1 MNRLRTGR
9 LRKCRGS
16 RRRRGSQGHRTG
28 RPWRKRNAEIGQVG
42 FDLCSPRVKGFKFR
56 IALFEHSAAG
66 LHGLAELLGFRL
78 KFLQKRLTSLLDV
91 GLDFVDFELV
101 SGSWVRIVNEAA
113 SALLLPFDQG
123 LELIGPKPEIARTFW
138 RVISAAV
145 SMP

>member
-28 RPWRKRNAEIGQVG
+28 RPWWKRNAEIGEVG

-78 KFLQKRLTSLLDV
+78 KFLSKRLTSLLDV

-101 SGSWVRIVNEAA
+101 SGSWVRIVNEAGERIA
-113 SALLLPFDQG
+113 AAIRSGALN
-123 LELIGPKPEIARTFW
+123 
-138 RVISAAV
+138 
-145 SMP
+145 